1 MFRKDILTPIGII
14 LGFAVIFFAIY
25 LAGGYDSFLVFISFS
40 SFVIV
45 FGGLF
50 ASLFVGFGVNEV
62 GSMFQ
67 VLHTTFRRKEVP
79 IQDFI
84 NTLVHLARTSRVDGM
99 IKGLERERE
108 KTADPFIQKGLRLVI
123 DGYEEDMIRKIM
135 EMDIRAMEKRHARG
149 QQLITKAG
157 ELSPAW
163 GMIGT
168 IVGLVLM
175 LQQLDNPGDLG
186 PAIAVA
192 LITTFYGVLTANLV
206 FIPIANKL
214 VLLTEEEVFL
224 KEVVIDALI
233 SIRNNEGPTI
243 LKDKLQMVLTESAQD
258 PIIIDDNIG
267 EGTHE
272 QKQI

>member
-1 MFRKDILTPIGII
+1 MTPIGII

-50 ASLFVGFGVNEV
+50 ASLFVGFGAKEV
-62 GSMFQ
+62 GSMFN
-67 VLHTTFRRKEVP
+67 VLHTTFRRREVP

-84 NTLVHLARTSRVDGM
+84 NSLVDLARTSRVDGM

-108 KTADPFIQKGLRLVI
+108 RTADPFIQKGLRLVI
-123 DGYEEDMIRKIM
+123 DGYEEEMIRKIM

-175 LQQLDNPGDLG
+175 LQQLDNPSDLG

-192 LITTFYGVLTANLV
+192 LITTFYGVLMANLV

-243 LKDKLQMVLTESAQD
+243 LKDKLHMFLTESTQVTT
-258 PIIIDDNIG
+258 IIDDYIG

-272 QKQI
+272 EKQI

>member
-1 MFRKDILTPIGII
+1 MLRKDILTPIGII

-50 ASLFVGFGVNEV
+50 ASLFVGFGAKEV
-62 GSMFQ
+62 GSMFN
-67 VLHTTFRRKEVP
+67 VLHTTFRRREVP

-84 NTLVHLARTSRVDGM
+84 NSLVHLARTSRVDGM

-108 KTADPFIQKGLRLVI
+108 RTADPFIQKGLRLVI
-123 DGYEEDMIRKIM
+123 DGYEEEMIRKIM

-192 LITTFYGVLTANLV
+192 LITTFYGVLMANLV

-233 SIRNNEGPTI
+233 SISNNEGPTI
-243 LKDKLQMVLTESAQD
+243 LKDKLHMFLTESTQET
-258 PIIIDDNIG
+258 IIDDYIG

-272 QKQI
+272 EKQI

>member
-1 MFRKDILTPIGII
+1 MLRKDILTPVGII

-25 LAGGYDSFLVFISFS
+25 LAGGYDSFLVFISLS
-40 SFVIV
+40 SFIIV

-50 ASLFVGFGVNEV
+50 ASLFVGFGAKEV
-62 GSMFQ
+62 GSMFK

-79 IQDFI
+79 IQEFI
-84 NTLVHLARTSRVDGM
+84 NNLVRLARTSRVDGM

-108 KTADPFIQKGLRLVI
+108 RTTDPFIQKGLRLVI
-123 DGYEEDMIRKIM
+123 DGYEEEMIRKIM
-135 EMDIRAMEKRHARG
+135 DMDIRAMEKRHARG

-175 LQQLDNPGDLG
+175 LQQLDNPGELG

-192 LITTFYGVLTANLV
+192 LITTFYGVLTANLI

-243 LKDKLQMVLTESAQD
+243 LKDKLQMFLTESTQELNM
-258 PIIIDDNIG
+258 IDDYVG
-267 EGTHE
+267 EGIDE
-272 QKQI
+272 EKQV

>member
-40 SFVIV
+40 SFIIV

-50 ASLFVGFGVNEV
+50 ASLFVGFGAKEV
-62 GSMFQ
+62 GSMLK

-84 NTLVHLARTSRVDGM
+84 NNLVQLARTSRIDGM

-108 KTADPFIQKGLRLVI
+108 RTSDPFIQKGLRLVI

-175 LQQLDNPGDLG
+175 LQQLDNPGELG

-192 LITTFYGVLTANLV
+192 LITTFYGVITANLV

-243 LKDKLQMVLTESAQD
+243 LKDKLQMFLTESSTQE
-258 PIIIDDNIG
+258 PMIIDDYAG
-267 EGTHE
+267 EGAHE
-272 QKQI
+272 QK